1 MSMHQVEFFVEVS
14 IVQIAESNLPVAQ
27 KRNLVFSLL
36 EMQSFCDCGFTNLRV
51 LDCLVE
57 CEYTAMVTPTDMP
70 DYEENKEFYATLADV
85 EEFEQGDVYLC
96 EPGDDVPEELVGK
109 VCVDSGSFAWE
120 MLGEAG
126 MLHGAMAEPIEPLG
140 ALETLLTVI
149 PMLPVELEPEL
160 EESLG
165 EGRVLLAIF
174 TGALD
179 EANDEQFK
187 QITGMTRQEFD
198 ALAEEELEKEMT
210 E

>member
-1 MSMHQVEFFVEVS
+1 MHQVEFFVEVS
-14 IVQIAESNLPVAQ
+14 IVEIAESELPVAQ
-27 KRNLVFSLL
+27 KRDLVHSLL

-57 CEYTAMVTPTDMP
+57 CEYTAMVAPKDMP
-70 DYEENKEFYATLADV
+70 DYEENKEFYETLANV

-96 EPGDDVPEELVGK
+96 EAGDDVPQELVGK

-120 MLGEAG
+120 MLVEAG
-126 MLHGAMAEPIEPLG
+126 MLEGPIAEPITPLG
-140 ALETLLTVI
+140 PLDTLLTVI
-149 PMLPVELEPEL
+149 PLLQVELEPDL

-187 QITGMTRQEFD
+187 QITGMTRLEFD
-198 ALAEEELEKEMT
+198 ALAEQELK
-210 E
+210 

>member
-14 IVQIAESNLPVAQ
+14 IVEIAESELPVAQ
-27 KRNLVFSLL
+27 KRDLVHSLL

-57 CEYTAMVTPTDMP
+57 CEYTAMVAPKDMP
-70 DYEENKEFYATLADV
+70 DYEENKEFYETLADV

-96 EPGDDVPEELVGK
+96 EAGDDVPQELVGK

-120 MLGEAG
+120 MLVEAG
-126 MLHGAMAEPIEPLG
+126 MLEGPIAEPITPLG
-140 ALETLLTVI
+140 PLDTLLTVI
-149 PMLPVELEPEL
+149 PLLQVELEPDL

-187 QITGMTRQEFD
+187 QITGMTRLEFD
-198 ALAEEELEKEMT
+198 ALAEQELE
-210 E
+210 

>member
-14 IVQIAESNLPVAQ
+14 IVEIAESELPVAQ
-27 KRNLVFSLL
+27 KRDLVHSLL

-57 CEYTAMVTPTDMP
+57 CEYTAMVAPKDMP
-70 DYEENKEFYATLADV
+70 DYEENKEFYETLANV

-96 EPGDDVPEELVGK
+96 EAGDDVPQELVGK

-120 MLGEAG
+120 MLVEAG
-126 MLHGAMAEPIEPLG
+126 MLEGPIAEPITPLG
-140 ALETLLTVI
+140 PLDTLLTVI
-149 PMLPVELEPEL
+149 PLLQVELEPDL

-187 QITGMTRQEFD
+187 QITGMTRLEFD
-198 ALAEEELEKEMT
+198 ALAEQELE
-210 E
+210 

>member
-14 IVQIAESNLPVAQ
+14 IVEIAESDLPVAQ
-27 KRNLVFSLL
+27 KRNLVHSLL

-57 CEYTAMVTPTDMP
+57 CEYTAMVAPKDMP
-70 DYEENKEFYATLADV
+70 DYEENKEFYETLANV

-96 EPGDDVPEELVGK
+96 EAGDDVPQELVGK
-109 VCVDSGSFAWE
+109 VCVDSDSFAWE
-120 MLGEAG
+120 MLVEAG
-126 MLHGAMAEPIEPLG
+126 MLEGPIAEPITPIAPLD
-140 ALETLLTVI
+140 TLLTVI
-149 PMLPVELEPEL
+149 PLLQVELEAEL
-160 EESLG
+160 QESLG

-187 QITGMTRQEFD
+187 LITGMTRQEFD
-198 ALAEEELEKEMT
+198 ALAEQELE
-210 E
+210 

>member
-14 IVQIAESNLPVAQ
+14 IVEIAESELPVAQ
-27 KRNLVFSLL
+27 KRDLVHSLL

-57 CEYTAMVTPTDMP
+57 CEYTAMVAPKDMP
-70 DYEENKEFYATLADV
+70 DYEENKEFYETLANV

-96 EPGDDVPEELVGK
+96 EAGDDVPQELVGK

-120 MLGEAG
+120 MLVEAG
-126 MLHGAMAEPIEPLG
+126 MLEGPIAEPITPLG
-140 ALETLLTVI
+140 PLDTLLTVI
-149 PMLPVELEPEL
+149 PLLQVELEPDL

-187 QITGMTRQEFD
+187 QITGMTRLEFD
-198 ALAEEELEKEMT
+198 ALAEQELK
-210 E
+210 